1 MANVFNSV
9 QLRKPKRNKFNMSY
23 AHKTTVA
30 MGTLVPTLLQECVP
44 GDTFSIR
51 TDNLIRFQPLVTPVM
66 HEMNVFMH
74 YFFVPNRI
82 VFPLWEDFISADL
95 SKQNPPAWP
104 HFNLSGTAVNKG
116 ELLNY
121 LGLPIKSANAGNLF
135 VSAIPAAGY
144 QAIWNEYYRDQNLQ
158 PEFNYTLTAG
168 QNSIG
173 PSIGGIRSLRRR
185 AWQHDY
191 FTASLPFQ
199 QKGPAVGIPVDI
211 EGEIPVRTNRTGS
224 PNPYSQWANNL
235 TGDTHNIRSANQLTD
250 NPAVGPDYLYGV
262 FTPSSVSSVGTIND
276 LRTALRLQEFFEKA
290 ARGGSRYVEQ
300 LLVHFGV
307 RSSDKRLQRPEFI
320 GGSMSPVIISEVLQT
335 SSTDSTSPQANMAGH
350 GISAGRG
357 KSVKYYCEEHGYIFG
372 IMSIMPKTGYMQGV
386 DRHWFRTSWDEY
398 MFPTFAHLGEQPVY
412 NKELYL
418 ANDNLND
425 EVFGYLPRY
434 TEYRYNPSRSS
445 GEMAD
450 TLKNWHLDRFF
461 TNRPN
466 LNAQFIECTPRT
478 DIFAVTGSADQLIV
492 CADHKIF
499 AKRTLPK
506 YGTPTL

>member
-1 MANVFNSV
+1 M
-9 QLRKPKRNKFNMSY
+9 RKPKRNKFNLSY

-30 MGTLVPTLLQECVP
+30 MGTLVPTLLQECIP

-82 VFPLWEDFISADL
+82 VFSQWEDFISADL

-104 HFNLSGTAVNKG
+104 YIPLTAVSKG
-116 ELLNY
+116 GLANY
-121 LGLPIKSANAGNLF
+121 LG
-135 VSAIPAAGY
+135 IPMRAAGSTEVQVSGIPFAAY
-144 QAIWNEYYRDQNLQ
+144 QCIYNEYYRDQNLQ
-158 PEFNYTLTAG
+158 TETNFQLTPG
-168 QNSIG
+168 RNSLG
-173 PSIGGIRSLRRR
+173 AFAPLRRR

-191 FTASLPFQ
+191 FTSALPFQ
-199 QKGPAVGIPVDI
+199 QKGPSVNIPVDVESGDI
-211 EGEIPVRTNRTGS
+211 RVERYRSSGTANFADWEANLAQSVRVRN
-224 PNPYSQWANNL
+224 NPQA
-235 TGDTHNIRSANQLTD
+235 
-250 NPAVGPDYLYGV
+250 PDYAGAANGDLTIYGDSLN
-262 FTPSSVSSVGTIND
+262 FSSFGSIND
-276 LRTALRLQEFFEKA
+276 LRTAMRLQEFFEKA

-307 RSSDKRLQRPEFI
+307 RSSDKRMQRPEFI

-357 KSVKYYCEEHGYIFG
+357 KSVKYYCEEHGYILG
-372 IMSIMPKTGYMQGV
+372 IMSVMPKTGYMQGL
-386 DRHWFRTSWDEY
+386 DRHWFRQSWDEY
-398 MFPTFAHLGEQPVY
+398 LFPTFAHLGEQPVY
-412 NKELYL
+412 NKEIYL
-418 ANDNLND
+418 EGNSADND
-425 EVFGYLPRY
+425 VFGYLPRY
-434 TEYRYNPSRSS
+434 TEYRYNPSRAS

-450 TLKNWHLDRFF
+450 TLKNWHLDRYF
-461 TNRPN
+461 TNRPQ
-466 LNAQFIECTPRT
+466 LNSQFIECTPRT
-478 DIFAVTGSADQLIV
+478 DIFAVPGAADQLIV
-492 CADHKIF
+492 CAEHKIF